1 MTEAVIVTFLCGPIQ
16 IRIYTFIQGFNEYI
30 FEEPKEEGLAIRD
43 PGEYFARI
51 QENRR
56 RRQKGRKR

>member
-1 MTEAVIVTFLCGPIQ
+1 MHL
-16 IRIYTFIQGFNEYI
+16 FIQYYTISFI
-30 FEEPKEEGLAIRD
+30 FQEPKEEGLAIRD

-56 RRQKGRKR
+56 RRLKGRRR